1 MLMVSGPV
9 YNLTTILEN
18 IGKGWRK
25 ETSHPTIHSV
35 PKKIL
40 LNNISFLGLGFRVQ
54 RTSWDLLNRTDIPQC
69 FALLVEEASWF
80 FFAMENFH
88 KKKPSHPSNPPL
100 PSFQKPHQ
108 GWFLLGYLWTSESLF
123 LPLDTVQM
131 SYSSCLGT
139 KAVPRNTGYS
149 WRQNKIS
156 PNVCLTL
163 PTNAKRKWYP
173 LPQCFDRKKF
183 RKRLKSFDG
192 RLRDVEGK
200 LQALNFHPPK
210 RQVSE
215 DSWRWF
221 NFLKDFCIFL
231 WRESWSWPPFLLYA
245 LDFNGAWFCECRYF
259 WTGRYQEE

>member
-35 PKKIL
+35 PQKIL

-131 SYSSCLGT
+131 SYSSCLRT
-139 KAVPRNTGYS
+139 KAVPRNTGLADDK
-149 WRQNKIS
+149 QNFPKS
-156 PNVCLTL
+156 LSNL
-163 PTNAKRKWYP
+163 PTNTKRNWIH
-173 LPQCFDRKKF
+173 CHIAWNRKKF
-183 RKRLKSFDG
+183 RKRLKSFD
-192 RLRDVEGK
+192 V
-200 LQALNFHPPK
+200 
-210 RQVSE
+210 
-215 DSWRWF
+215 
-221 NFLKDFCIFL
+221 DF
-231 WRESWSWPPFLLYA
+231 EM
-245 LDFNGAWFCECRYF
+245 
-259 WTGRYQEE
+259 